1 MRAARLWIGLALL
14 LPALS
19 GASAAEVELRKV
31 DLTYSPEAAKRGAE
45 TVTSVCMGCHSLKY
59 IKYRDLLK
67 LGFTPGEVD
76 ATRGEHDI
84 DSPLL
89 GALPADSAIQTF
101 GKVPPD
107 LSLMALARE
116 GGGRYIFSMVT
127 GFYLDPAGNVDNKV
141 FHGIKMP
148 DVLGF
153 SGVTDAAQRADLER
167 MVRDAVVFLKWA
179 ADPKAEERRTL
190 GIYVLAYLAVLT
202 TLMYFLKRR
211 IWGTL
216 R

>member
-1 MRAARLWIGLALL
+1 MKAARLWLGLALL

-19 GASAAEVELRKV
+19 NAGAEAELRTV
-31 DLTYSPEAAKRGAE
+31 DLAYNPEAVKRGVEA
-45 TVTSVCMGCHSLKY
+45 VTSVCMACHSLKY

-67 LGFTPGEVD
+67 LGYTPGEVD
-76 ATRGEHDI
+76 VKRADRDV

-89 GALPADSAIQTF
+89 SQMPADSAAQAF

-107 LSLMALARE
+107 LSLMARARE

-127 GFYLDPAGNVDNKV
+127 GYFLDPAGNVDNRV

-148 DVLGF
+148 DVMGF
-153 SGVTDAAQRADLER
+153 SGVTDAAQRAQMEGT
-167 MVRDAVVFLKWA
+167 VRDATIFLEWA
-179 ADPKAEERRTL
+179 ADPKAQERRSL
-190 GIYVLAYLAVLT
+190 GFYVIGYLALLTVL
-202 TLMYFLKRR
+202 LYLLKRR
-211 IWGTL
+211 IWGRL